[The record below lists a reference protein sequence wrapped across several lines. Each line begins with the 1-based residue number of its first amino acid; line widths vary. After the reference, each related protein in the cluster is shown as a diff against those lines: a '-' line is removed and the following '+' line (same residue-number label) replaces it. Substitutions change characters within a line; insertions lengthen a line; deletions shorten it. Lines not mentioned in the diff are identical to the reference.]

1 VSIVLFINSQIP
13 LVNYLIPLVIG
24 IIIIEVHFM
33 TISERIKSFRKDK
46 GLTQKE
52 LGDLINKSPQV
63 ISNWERGYTTTIN
76 HDDITNLSKVFNKS
90 IEAIVGSDFR
100 ESNND
105 LPPLTPR
112 DERQIA
118 KDLEAMLNDID
129 NKNGMAN
136 YNEPED
142 EEDRELLRASLEQSL
157 RLATRMAKKKFTP
170 KKYQK

>member
-1 VSIVLFINSQIP
+1 
-13 LVNYLIPLVIG
+13 
-24 IIIIEVHFM
+24 M
-33 TISERIKSFRKDK
+33 TISERIKSFRKEK

-100 ESNND
+100 ESKDD

-112 DERQIA
+112 DEYQIA
-118 KDLEAMLNDID
+118 KDLETMLNDID
-129 NKNGMAN
+129 NKNGMAK

-170 KKYQK
+170 KKYHK

>member
-1 VSIVLFINSQIP
+1 MKN
-13 LVNYLIPLVIG
+13 IG
-24 IIIIEVHFM
+24 TELENLWLKAGYTSLGQLCKATGV
-33 TISERIKSFRKDK
+33 TVATLSRIKNNI
-46 GLTQKE
+46 QKPSAE
-52 LGDLINKSPQV
+52 TLKKLAPALKQ
-63 ISNWERGYTTTIN
+63 EHTFLLKLAGYIEN
-76 HDDITNLSKVFNKS
+76 DIQT
-90 IEAIVGSDFR
+90 ADH
-100 ESNND
+100 ND

>member
-1 VSIVLFINSQIP
+1 MSIVLFINSQIP
-13 LVNYLIPLVIG
+13 LVNYQIPLVIG
-24 IIIIEVHFM
+24 IIIIEVYFM

-170 KKYQK
+170 KNHRK